1 MEALALTV
9 VTLLASKAAETLGT
23 EAGTGAWSL
32 LKRLGDAVKRK
43 FSGDPPAEQA
53 LDDVEA
59 GQADEAKVQAVADAV
74 AERARQDPAFLAEL
88 EALVAEARQD
98 PDLGRFVTV
107 ISGNASV
114 GKVTNIGEV
123 HGDVSF

>member
-9 VTLLASKAAETLGT
+9 ATLLAKKAGEAFGT
-23 EAGTGAWSL
+23 ESAKHAWSL
-32 LKRLGDAVKRK
+32 VRRLADTVKRK
-43 FSGDPPAEQA
+43 LSGDDDAEQA
-53 LDDVEA
+53 VEKLETEP
-59 GQADEAKVQAVADAV
+59 ADERHVQTVASIIEALV
-74 AERARQDPAFLAEL
+74 RSDPAFGQEL
-88 EALVAEARQD
+88 EALVDEARQD
-98 PDLGRFVTV
+98 PELGRFVTE

>member
-9 VTLLASKAAETLGT
+9 VTLLASRAAETFGA

-32 LKRLGDAVKRK
+32 LKRLGEAVKRK
-43 FSGDPPAEQA
+43 FSGDPPAEEA
-53 LDDVEA
+53 LDEVEA